1 MNELSPYF
9 IRRTVGVEKDTVEPR
24 ALSLVVEATN
34 PFWDY
39 WQTIKCHRWLVGL
52 SALAIFVGSAL
63 YTFTRVPLYTAE
75 ATLLIDRKAPQ
86 FLKVQDIRAD
96 LVDINSNE
104 FYKTQYE
111 IIKSASIAERVI
123 RDEGLQN
130 DPFFAGG
137 NDNNTNKSGLIAE
150 IGQNLTK
157 STEGFTP
164 PKPESNSTVDTS
176 AGLVSSY
183 LGKLAVKPVVGTSLV
198 RIRFT
203 TPDPELS
210 ARLANAHGSSYMR
223 YGMDLRAQTNN
234 EAVVF
239 LKEKLTELKE
249 RVEQSEA
256 DLKSY
261 GKNKGIISAD
271 TKESIVVHRLADLDK
286 SLTSAEVD
294 RITLEAQMRS
304 IKGRNYDEVPA
315 VRGSASINALKTD
328 LSKSEAD
335 YVALAKEFK
344 AGYPPL
350 DTLKARIEETRSR
363 LQYEIQKEV
372 KAIETAYAAAKNKET
387 QLRAT
392 MEEQKKSTLD
402 LKDSAVQ
409 YAVLAREV
417 ETNRQLYDS
426 VLQRLREIDISA
438 DALTSNIYMIAKA
451 TPSLGSSSPN
461 VPRNL
466 VLGLFLG
473 VAVGIGLA
481 FLLAQLD
488 NTFKSQEEVE
498 RYVRLP
504 NLAIMPDFALIN
516 DNAHGYISRLIH
528 SVKSELPMK
537 RSSNGHRPL
546 VLDHRPLSLVVEAYR
561 SLRSSLLLSQAGGP
575 PQTVLITSAARGE
588 GKTTTLVNTAVM
600 FAQMGIRVLIIDA
613 DLRSPACHV
622 LLRMENNGGLAEILT
637 GQIEWQ
643 NAIKSAPT
651 ENLFLMSSGSLPPNP
666 AELLGSRNMHDL
678 LQQLREHYEFIFVDS
693 SPVMAVTDAVLVSTI
708 VDGTLLVI
716 DRNTPKPLLRKA
728 RTRLSTP
735 HTRLLGMLLNRVDI
749 RTGEFRNYY
758 HQYYEYY
765 RKDEDP
771 AKIPGA
777 AAGYGKKNG
786 RISPPIVESPAET
799 SEPAANQKSGNG
811 PSPAFLELAVAKLA
825 EAMGPMAPL
834 ILREHILALGESS
847 DSFPEARRAEL
858 IKRVS
863 SEIAADFL
871 RQRFEET
878 MLREI
883 QNA

>member
-1 MNELSPYF
+1 
-9 IRRTVGVEKDTVEPR
+9 
-24 ALSLVVEATN
+24 
-34 PFWDY
+34 
-39 WQTIKCHRWLVGL
+39 
-52 SALAIFVGSAL
+52 
-63 YTFTRVPLYTAE
+63 
-75 ATLLIDRKAPQ
+75 LIDRKGPQ
-86 FLKVQDIRAD
+86 FLKVQDIRSD
-96 LVDINSNE
+96 LVDIGQNE

-111 IIKSASIAERVI
+111 ILKSASIADRVI
-123 RDEGLQN
+123 REEGLQN
-130 DPFFAGG
+130 DSFFTGSKD
-137 NDNNTNKSGLIAE
+137 NDTKKSGLIAE
-150 IGQNLTK
+150 QNLTK
-157 STEGFTP
+157 ATEDFTP
-164 PKPESNSTVDTS
+164 PEPKSNSTVDTN

-183 LGKLAVKPVVGTSLV
+183 LGKLTVKPVVGTSLV
-198 RIRFT
+198 RIRFA

-223 YGMDLRAQTNN
+223 YGPDLRSQTNK
-234 EAVVF
+234 EAEVF
-239 LKEKLTELKE
+239 LQEKLTELKE

-256 DLKSY
+256 ALKSY
-261 GKNKGIISAD
+261 RNNKGILSAD
-271 TKESIVVHRLADLDK
+271 TKENIVVERLADLNK

-328 LSKSEAD
+328 LSKAEAD
-335 YVALAKEFK
+335 YVTLAKEFK
-344 AGYPPL
+344 TGYSPL

-363 LQYEIQKEV
+363 MQYEIQREV

-392 MEEQKKSTLD
+392 MEEQKKTTLD

-417 ETNRQLYDS
+417 DNNRQLYDS

-438 DALTSNIYMIAKA
+438 DALTSNVYMIAKA
-451 TPSLGSSSPN
+451 TPPLSSSSPK
-461 VPRNL
+461 VSRNL
-466 VLGLFLG
+466 ILGLFLG
-473 VAVGIGLA
+473 VAAGIGLA
-481 FLLAQLD
+481 FLLEQID
-488 NTFKSQEEVE
+488 TTFKSQEEVE

-504 NLAIMPDFALIN
+504 NLGIIPDFALIN
-516 DNAHGYISRLIH
+516 RNDHGYISRLIH
-528 SVKSELPMK
+528 SVKSELPTK
-537 RSSNGHRPL
+537 RLSNGHRPL

-575 PQTVLITSAARGE
+575 PQTVLITSSGRGE

-613 DLRSPACHV
+613 DLRSPTCHV
-622 LLRMENNGGLAEILT
+622 LLRMENNAGLAEILT
-637 GQIEWQ
+637 GQIGWQ

-651 ENLFLMSSGSLPPNP
+651 QNLFLISSGSLPPNP

-693 SPVMAVTDAVLVSTI
+693 SPVMAVTDAVLVSTL

-716 DRNTPKPLLRKA
+716 DRNTPKPLLGKA
-728 RTRLSTP
+728 RSRLGVP
-735 HTRLLGMLLNRVDI
+735 HARLLGMLLNRVDI
-749 RTGEFRNYY
+749 RTGEFRSYY
-758 HQYYEYY
+758 HQFYEYY
-765 RKDEDP
+765 REDEDP
-771 AKIPGA
+771 ARIPGA

-786 RISPPIVESPAET
+786 RISPPIVASPAEM
-799 SEPAANQKSGNG
+799 SAPAANQKPGNG

-863 SEIAADFL
+863 GEIAADFL
-871 RQRFEET
+871 RERFEEK

-883 QNA
+883 QSA

>member
-9 IRRTVGVEKDTVEPR
+9 IRRTGGIEKDTVEPR

-34 PFWDY
+34 PLWDY
-39 WQTIKCHRWLVGL
+39 WQTIQRHRWLIGIC
-52 SALAIFVGSAL
+52 ALAIFLCSTL

-86 FLKVQDIRAD
+86 FLKVQDARSD

-111 IIKSASIAERVI
+111 ILKSASIAEQVI

-130 DPFFAGG
+130 NPSFTGSK
-137 NDNNTNKSGLIAE
+137 DNNTKKSGLIAE
-150 IGQNLTK
+150 MRQNLTK
-157 STEGFTP
+157 FTEGFTP
-164 PKPESNSTVDTS
+164 SKPKSNSTVDTS

-183 LGKLAVKPVVGTSLV
+183 LGKLDVKPVIGTSLV

-210 ARLANAHGSSYMR
+210 ARLANAHGSSYIR
-223 YGMDLRAQTNN
+223 YGINLRSQTND
-234 EAVVF
+234 EAEVF
-239 LKEKLTELKE
+239 LQEKLTELKQ

-256 DLKSY
+256 ALNSY
-261 GKNKGIISAD
+261 RKNKGVISLD
-271 TKESIVVHRLADLDK
+271 TKENIVVDRLADLNK
-286 SLTSAEVD
+286 SLTSAEVE
-294 RITLEAQMRS
+294 RITLEAQVRS

-344 AGYPPL
+344 PGYPPL

-363 LQYEIQKEV
+363 MQYEIQREV
-372 KAIETAYAAAKNKET
+372 KAIETGYAAAKNKET

-402 LKDSAVQ
+402 LKDAAVQ
-409 YAVLAREV
+409 YNVLAREV
-417 ETNRQLYDS
+417 DTNRQLYDG
-426 VLQRLREIDISA
+426 VLQRLKEIGISA
-438 DALTSNIYMIAKA
+438 DTRTSNVYMIAKA
-451 TPSLGSSSPN
+451 TPSLSSSSPN

-466 VLGLFLG
+466 MLGLFLG
-473 VAVGIGLA
+473 VAAGIGVA
-481 FLLAQLD
+481 FLLAQFD

-516 DNAHGYISRLIH
+516 NGNTHGYISRLIN
-528 SVKSELPMK
+528 SVKSELPTK
-537 RSSNGHRPL
+537 WSSNGHRQL

-575 PQTVLITSAARGE
+575 PQTVLITSSARGE

-613 DLRSPACHV
+613 DLRSPACHR
-622 LLRMENNGGLAEILT
+622 LLKMENKGGLAEILT

-643 NAIKSAPT
+643 YAIKSAPT

-735 HTRLLGMLLNRVDI
+735 RTRLLGTLLNRVDI
-749 RTGEFRNYY
+749 RTGEYKSYY
-758 HQYYEYY
+758 HQYYQYY
-765 RKDEDP
+765 REDP
-771 AKIPGA
+771 ATAP
-777 AAGYGKKNG
+777 NT
-786 RISPPIVESPAET
+786 PPTSAKRNKGLFEKHSVSRPLT
-799 SEPAANQKSGNG
+799 SELPVEQAPRNE
-811 PSPAFLELAVAKLA
+811 PSSLFLERLVTKLT

-834 ILREHILALGESS
+834 VLRDHVLAVGECS
-847 DSFPEARRAEL
+847 DALPKAKLEQL
-858 IKRVS
+858 VKRVS
-863 SEIAADFL
+863 QEILVDSI
-871 RQRFEET
+871 RQRFEQE
-878 MLREI
+878 MLKEI